1 LVVSDTLRRRRRH
14 HHCRATTVQRR
25 RGRYEVGQ
33 QHERDVAEQHVACG
47 GGPAGTR
54 RRRARDR

>member
-14 HHCRATTVQRR
+14 HHCRATTVRRR

-33 QHERDVAEQHVACG
+33 QHERDVA
-47 GGPAGTR
+47 
-54 RRRARDR
+54 